1 VKKEINKEENFF
13 LTKDEFIE
21 ELIDLRTKMA
31 ADKDLKIDALD
42 VLVRADRY
50 KWVHQ
55 TSWFGEP
62 ILNIPH
68 DMFALQEIIY
78 KTRPDFIIEVGVA
91 WGGSLLFY
99 STLMDVLGGKKII
112 GIDIYIPDDLI
123 KRIESYGRLSARINL
138 IKGSSTDLETIDKVK
153 NIIGESRKIMILLD
167 SHHSH
172 EHVLNELKLYS
183 DFIGTGNYLI
193 CADTVLDY
201 IPKQDHRP
209 RLWGPDNNPKT
220 ALDEFLTMNNRFQ
233 VDTELENKL
242 LFTCNPGG
250 YLKAIKD

>member
-1 VKKEINKEENFF
+1 MKKEINKEENFF

-138 IKGSSTDLETIDKVK
+138 IKGSSTDL
-153 NIIGESRKIMILLD
+153 
-167 SHHSH
+167 
-172 EHVLNELKLYS
+172 
-183 DFIGTGNYLI
+183 
-193 CADTVLDY
+193 
-201 IPKQDHRP
+201 
-209 RLWGPDNNPKT
+209 
-220 ALDEFLTMNNRFQ
+220 
-233 VDTELENKL
+233 
-242 LFTCNPGG
+242 
-250 YLKAIKD
+250 

>member
-1 VKKEINKEENFF
+1 MKNKIISKKEFFKLNKISAIKMK
-13 LTKDEFIE
+13 KDKN
-21 ELIDLRTKMA
+21 LCRK
-31 ADKDLKIDALD
+31 ALD
-42 VLVRADRY
+42 VLIKADKYR
-50 KWVHQ
+50 WLHQ

-78 KTRPDFIIEVGVA
+78 RTRPDFIIEVGVA